1 MYKRSLFDIIELTN
15 NTVGQDGKEEVK
27 MESKFTVKSIEKAQ
41 KHGYV
46 VVNVTYPTGKTY
58 NYVRKAYTQSGV

>member
-15 NTVGQDGKEEVK
+15 NTVGQDGKEENK

-41 KHGYV
+41 KPGYV
-46 VVNVTYPTGKTY
+46 VVNVT
-58 NYVRKAYTQSGV
+58 